1 MGGSQSKVTEID
13 VRNEL
18 KMEIENTTKN
28 ITKIM
33 NETINTVTTNMVLD
47 TTTEV
52 LQSNAGTTL
61 LEIGDIKQRGRS
73 KININQKVSVKA
85 INSAVLKIVQ
95 SNDAMTKLA
104 TQFQD
109 QIINKIKNDNEMK
122 GELEAINKIK
132 QLEKDAGGLESLVRN
147 IMDTANNIMKSLTG
161 TSTKEDVKTRIK
173 NEMNLKFKNDT
184 LNQNDIIKKVQN
196 TIQNNMKNVSK
207 QTCKFDTKGESI
219 IRIRNIEQDDNSEL
233 TIGQSVAVEALNKC
247 IIDTLNTNGIV
258 QDMST
263 TGFTTSSSDT
273 ANTNKQDAK
282 MKTDNTIVK
291 EKINETAFD
300 FIKQFKD
307 LIVYGGIAIAG
318 VLILYIVIKLI
329 SNKGGNNEIDDMIS
343 NRRRR
348 SRRRSEEDED
358 QDQDQRGGLPI
369 LETKFLHPLL
379 ILISIVFYV
388 FRK

>member
-358 QDQDQRGGLPI
+358 QDQRGGLPI

>member
-13 VRNEL
+13 IRNEL
-18 KMEIENTTKN
+18 KMEIDNTTKN

-33 NETINTVTTNMVLD
+33 NETINNVTTNMVLD

-52 LQSNAGTTL
+52 LQSNAGSTI
-61 LEIGDIKQRGRS
+61 LEIGDIIQKGKSR
-73 KININQKVSVKA
+73 ININQKVSVKA

-132 QLEKDAGGLESLVRN
+132 QLEKDAGGVESLVRN

-173 NEMNLKFKNDT
+173 NEMNLKFKNET
-184 LNQNDIIKKVQN
+184 LNQNEIIKKVQN

-219 IRIRNIEQDDNSEL
+219 IRIRNIVQDENSDL

-263 TGFTTSSSDT
+263 TGFTVSSSDT
-273 ANTNKQDAK
+273 ANTNKQDTK
-282 MKTDNTIVK
+282 MKTDNTVVK

-300 FIKQFKD
+300 FLKQFKD
-307 LIVYGGIAIAG
+307 IIIYGGIAIA
-318 VLILYIVIKLI
+318 VIAILFIVYKLI
-329 SNKGGNNEIDDMIS
+329 SNKSGNNSMDYRRS
-343 NRRRR
+343 NSRRRR
-348 SRRRSEEDED
+348 RNDD
-358 QDQDQRGGLPI
+358 DDDQRGGLP
-369 LETKFLHPLL
+369 LENNLLHPLL
-379 ILISIVFYV
+379 ILLSIVFYV

>member
-33 NETINTVTTNMVLD
+33 NETINSVTTNMVLD

-52 LQSNAGTTL
+52 LQSNAGSTL
-61 LEIGDIKQRGRS
+61 LEIGDIKQRGKS

-196 TIQNNMKNVSK
+196 TIENNMKNVSK

-273 ANTNKQDAK
+273 ANTNKQEAK

-329 SNKGGNNEIDDMIS
+329 SNKGGNNEIDDMMS

-348 SRRRSEEDED
+348 SRRRSEEDE
-358 QDQDQRGGLPI
+358 DQDQRGGLPI

>member
-52 LQSNAGTTL
+52 LQSNAGSTL
-61 LEIGDIKQRGRS
+61 LEIGDIKQRGKS

-273 ANTNKQDAK
+273 ANTNKQEAK

-329 SNKGGNNEIDDMIS
+329 SSKGGNNEIDDMIS

-348 SRRRSEEDED
+348 SRRRSEEDE
-358 QDQDQRGGLPI
+358 DQDQRGGLPI

>member
-52 LQSNAGTTL
+52 LQSNAGSTL
-61 LEIGDIKQRGRS
+61 LEIGDIKQRGKS

-196 TIQNNMKNVSK
+196 TIENNMKNVSK

-273 ANTNKQDAK
+273 ANTNKQEAK

-329 SNKGGNNEIDDMIS
+329 SNKGGNNEIDDMMS

-348 SRRRSEEDED
+348 SRRRSEEDE
-358 QDQDQRGGLPI
+358 DQRGGLPI

>member
-33 NETINTVTTNMVLD
+33 NETINSVTTNMVLD

-52 LQSNAGTTL
+52 LQSNAGSTL
-61 LEIGDIKQRGRS
+61 LEIGDIKQRGKS

-104 TQFQD
+104 TQFQE

-196 TIQNNMKNVSK
+196 TIENNMKNVSK

-273 ANTNKQDAK
+273 ANTNKQEAK
-282 MKTDNTIVK
+282 
-291 EKINETAFD
+291 NE
-300 FIKQFKD
+300 
-307 LIVYGGIAIAG
+307 
-318 VLILYIVIKLI
+318 
-329 SNKGGNNEIDDMIS
+329 N
-343 NRRRR
+343 
-348 SRRRSEEDED
+348 
-358 QDQDQRGGLPI
+358 
-369 LETKFLHPLL
+369 
-379 ILISIVFYV
+379 
-388 FRK
+388 

>member
-1 MGGSQSKVTEID
+1 
-13 VRNEL
+13 
-18 KMEIENTTKN
+18 
-28 ITKIM
+28 
-33 NETINTVTTNMVLD
+33 
-47 TTTEV
+47 
-52 LQSNAGTTL
+52 
-61 LEIGDIKQRGRS
+61 
-73 KININQKVSVKA
+73 
-85 INSAVLKIVQ
+85 
-95 SNDAMTKLA
+95 
-104 TQFQD
+104 
-109 QIINKIKNDNEMK
+109 
-122 GELEAINKIK
+122 
-132 QLEKDAGGLESLVRN
+132 
-147 IMDTANNIMKSLTG
+147 
-161 TSTKEDVKTRIK
+161 
-173 NEMNLKFKNDT
+173 
-184 LNQNDIIKKVQN
+184 
-196 TIQNNMKNVSK
+196 MKNVSK

-329 SNKGGNNEIDDMIS
+329 SNKGGNNEIDDMMS

-348 SRRRSEEDED
+348 SRRRSEEDE
-358 QDQDQRGGLPI
+358 DQDQRGGLPI